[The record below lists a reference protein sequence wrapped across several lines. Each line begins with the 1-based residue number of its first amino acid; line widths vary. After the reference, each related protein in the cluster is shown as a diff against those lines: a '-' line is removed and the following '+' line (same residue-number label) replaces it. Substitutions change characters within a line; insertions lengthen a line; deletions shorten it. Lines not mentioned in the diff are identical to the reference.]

1 MLGPDL
7 GPEQQRITWRRR
19 GDFIL
24 NIRILFSTFF
34 HNHVFATMNLINLNT
49 NFAIKSIYHFLT
61 SSSSRS
67 HSFMKYFLETP
78 LPPFDISPKNNTTK
92 SCLFVCIQSG
102 AVVVTAGTVTRAQ
115 MNSSNWRHH
124 INISSVQGTDAPAA
138 KPGPSRWA
146 DCRALGSFSEQSWKT
161 ILYLHVAEPR
171 TISNRG

>member
-19 GDFIL
+19 GDLIL

-49 NFAIKSIYHFLT
+49 NFAIKSIYHFLP
-61 SSSSRS
+61 SSSRS
-67 HSFMKYFLETP
+67 HIFMKYFLETP
-78 LPPFDISPKNNTTK
+78 LPPYDISTKNNTTK

-102 AVVVTAGTVTRAQ
+102 AVLVTAGTVTRAQ

-124 INISSVQGTDAPAA
+124 INISSAQATDAPPA